1 MNKYKLGIYTLILI
15 TISFLVIININN
27 IIIQT
32 LFLIFLFLMFLL
44 VRKHMLQ
51 IKSLK
56 TNYEQL
62 EKTHIELM
70 NHLDIAIEYEEKY
83 RRILNNIS
91 DVILIFELKNGEPS
105 NIIYVNNMAYVKLGY
120 SAEALRSKTPLQLI
134 SEQKH
139 TEFTNSLEHILKDE
153 ENNKLETIFITKN
166 GEEIP
171 FELHSTLYK
180 EKGKNLVLTVARDIT
195 ERKNY
200 EVKLTEMAYYDKLTG
215 LANRKMLEVLFKKS
229 LKSVQRSKGQL
240 AVFFIDLDG
249 FKKVNDT
256 LGHDAGDLLLKDVAA
271 RLTHTLKGD
280 DIISR
285 LGGDEFIIVT
295 EGYSLEEATQIAE
308 RIIEEISKV
317 YMIKNQ
323 EARVTPSIGI
333 SIYPQHGKDQKSL
346 LQTADKAM
354 YFAKRKGKN
363 TYKIYTEEM
372 ANITIQKSGIL
383 AKMLNFFQGE

>member
-1 MNKYKLGIYTLILI
+1 
-15 TISFLVIININN
+15 
-27 IIIQT
+27 
-32 LFLIFLFLMFLL
+32 
-44 VRKHMLQ
+44 MLQ